1 MQRFS
6 APSPRF
12 GGRFDVEKKQAEL
25 GDIEAE
31 MGQPTFWDDQEA
43 AQKRIQRLKRLTAV
57 VEPVQDLE
65 QRAEDL
71 AELQELA
78 VEEDDKE
85 VLAEVQRDLAALER
99 DAEKFEFRAMLS
111 GGYDPSDAFLTIQ
124 AGAGGTEACDWVGM
138 LLRMYSRWC
147 ESHKYE
153 VEMIDS
159 LEGEEAGYKSVTLE
173 VRGPYAYGYLKSE
186 IGVHRLVR
194 ISPFDASSRRHTSF
208 ASVDVAPKI
217 EDEAELEIDEGDL
230 RIDTFRAGGPGGQHV
245 NVTDSAVRITHLP
258 TNIVVSCQNE
268 RSQHQNRAVAMKVL
282 KARLVAR
289 REEEREAEL
298 AALSGEKSEIAWG
311 NQRRNYVLQPY
322 TMVKDTIA
330 DVETGNVDSVLDGDL
345 DPFIEAT
352 LRKRIGQPAASKAKK

>member
-1 MQRFS
+1 L
-6 APSPRF
+6 PRF
-12 GGRFDVEKKQAEL
+12 GGRFDVESKQAEL
-25 GDIEAE
+25 GDIEAK

-43 AQKRIQRLKRLTAV
+43 AQKHIQRLKRLKAV
-57 VEPVQDLE
+57 VEPVNELD

-71 AELQELA
+71 AELQQLA
-78 VEEDDKE
+78 VEEDDEE

-111 GGYDPSDAFLTIQ
+111 GEYDPSDAFLTIQ

-298 AALSGEKSEIAWG
+298 AALSGEKTEIAWG

-345 DPFIEAT
+345 APFIEAT
-352 LRKRIGQPAASKAKK
+352 LRKRIGQPASSEAQQ